1 MTTITKSFRIMS
13 QILIIMCITYL
24 GNIIQ
29 KALHLPIASSI
40 VGLVIF
46 FLLLK
51 FKVIPEKWIDKGAN
65 FLLTTMI
72 FFFIPAVVGLMDVV
86 TVIDMHFILFFVL
99 VIVSTFVVAIISGY
113 VAEGMLSKSNKRGG
127 HD

>member
-29 KALHLPIASSI
+29 KAFHLPMASSI
-40 VGLVIF
+40 VGLIIF

-86 TVIDMHFILFFVL
+86 LFFVL